1 MAAPLDELGY
11 AAEGYTGLDTRAE
24 YSFWQTAEETPE
36 LVWPLCIPIYRRMR
50 RQDAQI
56 TSVLRAVTLPVRRTG
71 WWIDPAGARPEVVEH
86 ISTDLNLP
94 VRGSEP
100 LPTRRRGRFSWAEH
114 LGTALLCL
122 QYGHQFFEVAYRV
135 DDGGLYHIRKLG
147 PRPPE
152 TISEI
157 MVARDGGLVAIKQA
171 GVGRDMGQVRIPVER
186 LVAYVLDREGADWTG
201 NSLLRPAYKHWLI
214 KDRLLRVQ
222 AQTIE
227 RNGMGVPI
235 YEGGPNDGP
244 DDLLRGKAI
253 AQSYKSS
260 AASGAAL
267 PHEAKLRLLGVE
279 GNLPDANPA
288 IRYHDEQIG
297 RAVLAHFLNLGT
309 QTGSW
314 ALGTTFADF
323 FVLSLQTVGEMIRDT
338 AQAHIVE
345 DLVDANWGPDE
356 PTPQLVF
363 DPIGSQK
370 DAVAGALKTL
380 VDAGILFPDR
390 SLEEAV
396 RQDYGL
402 PPKDAP
408 PPAQNRRTDDM
419 PRWVH
424 EGWAKSEQQHDQL
437 KRLATSAPR
446 PARARIEPDGALTL
460 F

>member
-1 MAAPLDELGY
+1 
-11 AAEGYTGLDTRAE
+11 
-24 YSFWQTAEETPE
+24 
-36 LVWPLCIPIYRRMR
+36 
-50 RQDAQI
+50 
-56 TSVLRAVTLPVRRTG
+56 
-71 WWIDPAGARPEVVEH
+71 
-86 ISTDLNLP
+86 
-94 VRGSEP
+94 
-100 LPTRRRGRFSWAEH
+100 
-114 LGTALLCL
+114 
-122 QYGHQFFEVAYRV
+122 
-135 DDGGLYHIRKLG
+135 
-147 PRPPE
+147 
-152 TISEI
+152 
-157 MVARDGGLVAIKQA
+157 
-171 GVGRDMGQVRIPVER
+171 
-186 LVAYVLDREGADWTG
+186 
-201 NSLLRPAYKHWLI
+201 
-214 KDRLLRVQ
+214 
-222 AQTIE
+222 
-227 RNGMGVPI
+227 
-235 YEGGPNDGP
+235 
-244 DDLLRGKAI
+244 
-253 AQSYKSS
+253 
-260 AASGAAL
+260 
-267 PHEAKLRLLGVE
+267 
-279 GNLPDANPA
+279 
-288 IRYHDEQIG
+288 
-297 RAVLAHFLNLGT
+297 
-309 QTGSW
+309 
-314 ALGTTFADF
+314 
-323 FVLSLQTVGEMIRDT
+323 MIRDT